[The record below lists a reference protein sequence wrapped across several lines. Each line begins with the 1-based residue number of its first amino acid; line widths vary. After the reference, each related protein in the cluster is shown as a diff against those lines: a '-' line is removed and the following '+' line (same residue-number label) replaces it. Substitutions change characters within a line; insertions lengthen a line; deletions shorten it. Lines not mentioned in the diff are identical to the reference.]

1 MTNPVVK
8 SAAHRAV
15 PRTGRAVVGNGEVAL
30 HAWTPVHEGA
40 DDRTRA
46 LSRAACRGLNVTIAA
61 IGIIVAAPLMLII
74 AVLVKLTSPGPIIYS
89 QTRVGIDRRGSHA
102 GPAASRRRV
111 NYGGRLFRI
120 YKFRTMTEN
129 PNATLQVWAD
139 PNDRRVTRVGRVLR
153 KYRLDELPQLYNV
166 LKGDMNVVGPR
177 PEQPNLFI
185 SLRDQIHGYHQRQ
198 RVLPGI
204 TGWAQVNQS
213 YDQCVD
219 DVKRK
224 LAFDLEY
231 IERQSL
237 LTDLG
242 ILLRTIPVILLK
254 RGAW

>member
-1 MTNPVVK
+1 MTNPVAK
-8 SAAHRAV
+8 STTRRAV
-15 PRTGRAVVGNGEVAL
+15 PRTGRAVVAHGEVAL
-30 HAWTPVHEGA
+30 HAWTPIPDEA
-40 DDRTRA
+40 SERSRA
-46 LSRAACRGLNVTIAA
+46 LSRATCRGLNVVIAV
-61 IGIIVAAPLMLII
+61 IGIVLAAPLMFII
-74 AVLVKLTSPGPIIYS
+74 AVLVKLDSAGPIIYS
-89 QTRVGIDRRGSHA
+89 QTRVGIDRRGAHP

-153 KYRLDELPQLYNV
+153 KYRLDELPQLFNV

-177 PEQPNLFI
+177 PEQPNLFV
-185 SLRDQIHGYHQRQ
+185 SLREQIHGYPQRQ

-213 YDQCVD
+213 YDQCLD

-231 IERQSL
+231 IERQSP
-237 LTDLG
+237 LTDLR
-242 ILLRTIPVILLK
+242 ILLRTIPVVLLK

>member
-1 MTNPVVK
+1 MTNPAAK
-8 SAAHRAV
+8 STTRRAV
-15 PRTGRAVVGNGEVAL
+15 PRSGRAVVAHGEVAL
-30 HAWTPVHEGA
+30 HAWTPLDDTA
-40 DDRTRA
+40 DER
-46 LSRAACRGLNVTIAA
+46 SRAISRATSRGLNVAIAA
-61 IGIIVAAPLMLII
+61 IGIVLAAPLMLII
-74 AVLVKLTSPGPIIYS
+74 AVLVKISSPGPIIYT
-89 QTRVGIDRRGSHA
+89 QTRVGIDRRGKNP
-102 GPAASRRRV
+102 GPAASRRKV

-139 PNDRRVTRVGRVLR
+139 PNDRRVTRVGGVLR
-153 KYRLDELPQLYNV
+153 KYRLDELPQLFNV

-185 SLRDQIHGYHQRQ
+185 SLREQIHGYPQRQ

-213 YDQCVD
+213 YDRCID

-231 IERQSL
+231 IERQSP
-237 LTDLG
+237 LTDIR
-242 ILLRTIPVILLK
+242 ILLRTIPVVLMK